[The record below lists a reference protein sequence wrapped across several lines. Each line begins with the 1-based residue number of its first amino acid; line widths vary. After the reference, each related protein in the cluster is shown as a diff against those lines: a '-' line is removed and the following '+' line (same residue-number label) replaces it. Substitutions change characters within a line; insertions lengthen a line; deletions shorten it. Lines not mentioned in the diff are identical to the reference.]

1 MGMKTLIIYFSR
13 DGHTK
18 KVAEYLSEKLG
29 ANIEEITEPEK
40 RGGLM
45 GYLRSGKESFQE
57 ATPKINPLKN
67 NSSEYD
73 LVVLG
78 TPVWAGNVAS
88 PVRTYLKEQ
97 SSGIKKIAFYCTSKT
112 KDVKKT
118 FEEMKKLSGKEPVAT
133 ENYTDNIIDKNGHLN
148 DLDDFILKLK

>member
-1 MGMKTLIIYFSR
+1 MKTLIVYFSR

-18 KVAEYLSEKLG
+18 KVAEYISVKLG
-29 ANIEEITEPEK
+29 ADIEEITEPEK

-45 GYLRSGKESFQE
+45 GYLRSGRESSQG
-57 ATPKINPLKN
+57 ATPKINPPKN

-97 SSGIKKIAFYCTSKT
+97 GSGIKKIAFFCTSNT
-112 KDVKKT
+112 TDVGKT
-118 FEEMKKLSGKEPVAT
+118 FEEMKKLCGKEPVAT
-133 ENYTDNIIDKNGHLN
+133 ARFASKAIGSNGHLN
-148 DLDDFILKLK
+148 DLDDFIKKIK

>member
-1 MGMKTLIIYFSR
+1 MKTLIIYFSR

-18 KVAEYLSEKLG
+18 KVAEYISEKLG

-45 GYLRSGKESFQE
+45 GYLRSGKESSQE

-112 KDVKKT
+112 RMLRKHMRK
-118 FEEMKKLSGKEPVAT
+118 
-133 ENYTDNIIDKNGHLN
+133 
-148 DLDDFILKLK
+148 